1 MSKKNETTIKVLL
14 VDDDKVHCFLYKNIL
29 EKKGHFVEV
38 ANRGEQALAIIDKF
52 KPHVIILDINMPGIS
67 GDKLISVIL
76 SMYPEIKVIM
86 VSGDIDDEAKRDL
99 TLFGAFDCMR
109 KPVDLEHLN
118 NIILKAVS

>member
-1 MSKKNETTIKVLL
+1 MSEKNATKIKVLL
-14 VDDDKVHCFLYKNIL
+14 VDDDKILCLMFKTFLGD
-29 EKKGHFVEV
+29 KGYFVEV

>member
-52 KPHVIILDINMPGIS
+52 KPHVIILDINMPGIT
-67 GDKLISVIL
+67 GDRLISVIL

-86 VSGDIDDEAKRDL
+86 VSGNINDEVKEDL
-99 TLFGAFDCMR
+99 THFGAFDCLR

-118 NIILKAVS
+118 NIILKAVT